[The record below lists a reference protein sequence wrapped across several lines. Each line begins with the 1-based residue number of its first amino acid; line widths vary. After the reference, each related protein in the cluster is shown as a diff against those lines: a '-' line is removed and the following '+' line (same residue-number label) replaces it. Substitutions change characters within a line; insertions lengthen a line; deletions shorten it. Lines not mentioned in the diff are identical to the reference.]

1 MSQQNPKNQPVILI
15 VEDREDDIL
24 LIQKA
29 FQRAKIATA
38 RQIVR
43 DGGEAIAY
51 LSGAGK
57 YSQRDQYPLPWLVL
71 LDLKMPR
78 VDGFEVLKWIRSQ
91 PGFKSLI
98 VVVLTS
104 SEEMRDVNDAYHF
117 GANSFL
123 IKPQDFE
130 NAINLADL
138 INAYWLQHN
147 RSPDATRQSQREIN
161 GGNDGE

>member
-1 MSQQNPKNQPVILI
+1 MSQQNPKVQPVILI

-43 DGGEAIAY
+43 DGEEAIAY
-51 LSGAGK
+51 LSGSGK
-57 YSQRDQYPLPWLVL
+57 YSQRNEYPLPWLVL

-91 PGFKSLI
+91 PELNRLV

-104 SEEMRDVNDAYHF
+104 SDQIKDVNQAY
-117 GANSFL
+117 A
-123 IKPQDFE
+123 
-130 NAINLADL
+130 
-138 INAYWLQHN
+138 
-147 RSPDATRQSQREIN
+147 
-161 GGNDGE
+161 

>member
-104 SEEMRDVNDAYHF
+104 SEQMRDVNDAYHF

-147 RSPDATRQSQREIN
+147 RSPDATRQSQREVK
-161 GGNDGE
+161 GGKGGD